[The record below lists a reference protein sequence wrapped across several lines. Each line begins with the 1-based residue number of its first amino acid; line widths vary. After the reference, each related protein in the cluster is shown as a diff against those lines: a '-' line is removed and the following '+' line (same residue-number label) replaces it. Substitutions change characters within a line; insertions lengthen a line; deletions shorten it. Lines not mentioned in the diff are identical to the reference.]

1 MRADMRADR
10 PASRWGSPWIDV
22 GIWAFALGTTAI
34 TLWYSLGPRPP
45 GHGSDSQLHFFAY
58 FVNTLAILFA
68 VVWRPGRR
76 TGRFGVRT
84 LLVVVIMLVL
94 GGLIEIAQGGF
105 VNRDSQFT
113 DWIADSVGVMLA
125 LMLFVT
131 LRRAYQR
138 SAQFA
143 E

>member
-1 MRADMRADR
+1 MLGDR

-45 GHGSDSQLHFFAY
+45 GHGSDSQLHFAAY

-76 TGRFGVRT
+76 GTARFAGRT

-125 LMLFVT
+125 VTLFVT
-131 LRRAYQR
+131 LRRAYRR
-138 SAQFA
+138 SARFV